1 MSKKRILN
9 ITSRKKR
16 NGMLTMTNAN
26 DAGTVGNASNRIANL
41 IVSNNSYR
49 GIWIATAQDLVDGVG
64 AGTRV
69 SEAAAR
75 TATTCYM
82 RGLGEH
88 IRIQT
93 SSGIPWFWRRICF
106 TFKGAAFTQ
115 YDTRDTPILTD
126 PINLR
131 YQDSSN
137 GMQRLFA
144 NEYLN
149 NMPNTIDGE
158 DDVIFKGR
166 KSIDWSD
173 PIIAPLDTSR
183 ITVKYDKTITIKS
196 GNDRGTVREFKLWH
210 PMNKNLVYGDD
221 EAGDNMTTVF
231 RSVTSKA
238 GMGDYYVM
246 DVITPGSGAVTSDQL
261 LLQSNSTL
269 YWHEK

>member
-1 MSKKRILN
+1 MMS
-9 ITSRKKR
+9 
-16 NGMLTMTNAN
+16 
-26 DAGTVGNASNRIANL
+26 
-41 IVSNNSYR
+41 
-49 GIWIATAQDLVDGVG
+49 
-64 AGTRV
+64 
-69 SEAAAR
+69 
-75 TATTCYM
+75 
-82 RGLGEH
+82 
-88 IRIQT
+88 
-93 SSGIPWFWRRICF
+93 SS
-106 TFKGAAFTQ
+106 
-115 YDTRDTPILTD
+115 
-126 PINLR
+126 
-131 YQDSSN
+131 
-137 GMQRLFA
+137 
-144 NEYLN
+144 
-149 NMPNTIDGE
+149 
-158 DDVIFKGR
+158 KGR

-183 ITVKYDKTITIKS
+183 ITVKYDKTITSKS